1 VYTLR
6 LEPNRQR
13 QGNSAKI
20 AGPQGSVIFFYI
32 FLIVLDT
39 VKGVSIFNSEILVQ
53 KQKNFMGPPF
63 KIERLGHE
71 QKDREIEWAIGPNQ
85 QETTSSNPSF
95 LF

>member
-39 VKGVSIFNSEILVQ
+39 VKGVSIFNSEILVPSCVHLSRSSDWDMN
-53 KQKNFMGPPF
+53 K
-63 KIERLGHE
+63 KIEKLSG
-71 QKDREIEWAIGPNQ
+71 Q
-85 QETTSSNPSF
+85 
-95 LF
+95 